1 MAGNYWFPTIFAA
14 QLKLPQQKMPIVN
27 VIRASYLTL
36 GRPMF
41 KHGNLGMDV
50 IIKMTQYY
58 TV

>member
-1 MAGNYWFPTIFAA
+1 MTGQTEKWLVITGS
-14 QLKLPQQKMPIVN
+14 LPFLQPSSSCHNKKCPLSM
-27 VIRASYLTL
+27 SL